1 MSSLVLRANND
12 ESTVNSLQTLRYGAT
27 YYCCNQTCLV
37 YWCSSVCA
45 EASNAV
51 LVVHTPCLVLVFKM
65 LFCLLWWMK
74 HNINKTLLTHSVTT
88 AVQNFN
94 PLWLCFSCIFHFL
107 LTLYNWITLS
117 HLLAYLPFWWHVRHL
132 VWEIVICRSALN

>member
-12 ESTVNSLQTLRYGAT
+12 ESTVNSLQTLHYGAT

-51 LVVHTPCLVLVFKM
+51 LVVHIPGLVLVFKM

-74 HNINKTLLTHSVTT
+74 HNINKMLLTHTV
-88 AVQNFN
+88 
-94 PLWLCFSCIFHFL
+94 LLLLCKIFTRCDCVFLVFSIFCWHYITELRYPTCL
-107 LTLYNWITLS
+107 LT
-117 HLLAYLPFWWHVRHL
+117 
-132 VWEIVICRSALN
+132 CRFGGMSGISCGK